1 MTAEA
6 EKIAR
11 GEKVEGRYLTYFL
24 SRTGLPMKTV
34 YSNVT
39 ELLLAGV
46 DTVRPIAPSLF
57 VTRPC
62 CRSARFTNLEVPLCF
77 VFFSQISSTM
87 SWSLYELSRHPEV
100 QASLR
105 EEVLSVLGDRRIP
118 TAADVSRMPLLKATV
133 KEVLR
138 YKLDEFLFIS
148 CSWTVFSLLFNGF
161 IQPSPGCTLLFLPTL
176 E

>member
-6 EKIAR
+6 AKIAR

-24 SRTGLPMKTV
+24 SQTGLPIKTV

-46 DTVRPIAPSLF
+46 DTVRPIATSLF
-57 VTRPC
+57 FTRQ
-62 CRSARFTNLEVPLCF
+62 CRQSARFNNLEVPPRF
-77 VFFSQISSTM
+77 QISSTM

-105 EEVLSVLGDRRIP
+105 EEVLSVLGNRRIP

-138 YKLDEFLFIS
+138 YKL
-148 CSWTVFSLLFNGF
+148 N
-161 IQPSPGCTLLFLPTL
+161 
-176 E
+176 